1 MSEIIKLD
9 DCNIVERESEKIF
22 EIYRNEKFSTALA
35 VVNGK
40 IEEHYHKERT
50 EVYHIV
56 AGNGIVYLNGDAKF
70 VKKGD
75 TIVIPPN
82 TRHTIEGNYVEIFV
96 VVTPPYDSKDH
107 RLTKA
112 EQTKA

>member
-1 MSEIIKLD
+1 MSKVIKLS
-9 DCNIVERESEKIF
+9 DCNIVERKSERIF
-22 EIYRNEKFSTALA
+22 EIYRNDTFSTALA
-35 VVNGK
+35 VVQGK

-56 AGNGIVYLNGDAKF
+56 AGNGIIYLNGKSKF
-70 VKKGD
+70 VKKGE

-96 VVTPPYDSKDH
+96 VVTPPYDPKDH
-107 RLTKA
+107 YITS
-112 EQTKA
+112 